1 MSIAAYTSKSDR
13 ISIRLEPA
21 IKQRIEQAAAIDH
34 RSITSFII
42 ASAAEMAEKILN
54 RSEQLILSDQD
65 WNKFYNALV
74 NPQKPNKALKKAFD
88 DYKHLNI
95 KSDI

>member
-1 MSIAAYTSKSDR
+1 MSIATDTSKTER

-21 IKQRIEQAAAIDH
+21 IKQRIEQAASIDH

-54 RSEQLILSDQD
+54 KSEQLILSDQD
-65 WNKFYNALV
+65 WNTFFNALV
-74 NPQKPNKALKKAFD
+74 KPHEPNKALRKAFEE
-88 DYKHLNI
+88 YSNLNI